1 MLVTLHREGPYT
13 RGVFRRSAGVKAC
26 RELRHRLDHGE
37 EEGAELAEGSV
48 FVTAAVLKVAVCSC
62 GRLTGTYYTN

>member
-1 MLVTLHREGPYT
+1 MLVTLYREGPYT

-37 EEGAELAEGSV
+37 EEEGGAELTEGSV
-48 FVTAAVLKVAVCSC
+48 FVTAAVLKVAVGPC
-62 GRLTGTYYTN
+62 GHVNIL